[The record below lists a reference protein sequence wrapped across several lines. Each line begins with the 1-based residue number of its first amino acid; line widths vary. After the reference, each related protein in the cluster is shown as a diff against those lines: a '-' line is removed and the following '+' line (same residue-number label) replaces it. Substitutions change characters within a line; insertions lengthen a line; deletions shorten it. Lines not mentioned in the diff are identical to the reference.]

1 MAKIL
6 SSELYPPLV
15 LADTV
20 PQDKAIE
27 VCKMARMIRFILG
40 RGDEIKWEKLYLAI
54 YAAGVTD
61 GQKRKDR

>member
-20 PQDKAIE
+20 PTDKAIE
-27 VCKMARMIRFILG
+27 VCKMARTVRFILG
-40 RGDEIKWEKLYLAI
+40 RGDEIRWEKLYLAI
-54 YAAGVTD
+54 YAAGVAD